1 MRIQNSPPHEHR
13 RRHLGLAA
21 LRHQHQCT
29 LLEDELLITLQCL
42 HKARANIAGLAQM
55 NDLLCTG
62 KAEAEAEKALTAV
75 NQELEELKQAVSPT
89 RILSIQLITEQ
100 RDLLVLGESAVAG
113 GD

>member
-1 MRIQNSPPHEHR
+1 
-13 RRHLGLAA
+13 
-21 LRHQHQCT
+21 
-29 LLEDELLITLQCL
+29 
-42 HKARANIAGLAQM
+42 M